1 MFSSFVD
8 VGGLIL
14 TKLDGTAKG
23 GVVLRVSQ
31 KYNLMIHAIGTGEG
45 IEDLEDFSASNFAK
59 SLLEI

>member
-1 MFSSFVD
+1 M
-8 VGGLIL
+8 
-14 TKLDGTAKG
+14 DGTAKG

-45 IEDLEDFSASNFAK
+45 IEDLEDFSATNFAK